1 MNYAYL
7 CPTPKNCCTGKVGNY
22 SASLDKQGIKKH
34 GSPHEA
40 MACYVRYLTQ
50 TLGYE
55 RLSSREFRPPDGGP
69 IVVLSKV
76 SRFGA
81 RLRSGK
87 SGEGSAN
94 SNSRGMPSVRTGGV
108 IICT

>member
-1 MNYAYL
+1 MNYGFL
-7 CPTPKNCCTGKVGNY
+7 CPTPKQQCTGKVGNY

-34 GSPHEA
+34 GSPKEA
-40 MACYVRYLTQ
+40 MDCYVRYLTQ

-69 IVVLSKV
+69 ILVLTKE

-87 SGEGSAN
+87 AGEGSGM
-94 SNSRGMPSVRTGGV
+94 SNSRGMPTVRHSG
-108 IICT
+108 ICICS